1 MAVADGIG
9 KIRDRGKKM
18 SVKLE
23 FPDEY
28 INILRSYA
36 EQNNVTVE
44 TALADT
50 LEFLELKNEEFDHY
64 QVTIEDPRQYLND
77 ADDMSA
83 KAIRQAFMDLFGED
97 SVGDTIH
104 CYYNP
109 DKMDVLIMDICY
121 DDMVPLWTLLETFHN
136 KIPGMEL
143 SEDILSLFYVRDRF
157 DGRHD
162 EMAELMDWFLDEHED
177 DGFETAGYYES
188 IFMDPEDE
196 DFEDDEFDDEDA
208 EPLED
213 EDFDDAEDDF
223 EDSETDG
230 DSNEEG
236 DKDFED

>member
-1 MAVADGIG
+1 
-9 KIRDRGKKM
+9 M

-28 INILRSYA
+28 MNILRSYA

-97 SVGDTIH
+97 SVGDTIY

-109 DKMDVLIMDICY
+109 DKMDVLLMDIQY

-143 SEDILSLFYVRDRF
+143 SGDLLSLFYVRDRF

-162 EMAELMDWFLDEHED
+162 EMAELMDWFLAEHED

-213 EDFDDAEDDF
+213 EDFDDAENDF
-223 EDSETDG
+223 KDSETVEDSDEEDG
-230 DSNEEG
+230 KDS
-236 DKDFED
+236 DD

>member
-1 MAVADGIG
+1 
-9 KIRDRGKKM
+9 M

-28 INILRSYA
+28 MNILHSYA

-97 SVGDTIH
+97 SVGDTIY

-109 DKMDVLIMDICY
+109 DKMDVLLMDIQY

-143 SEDILSLFYVRDRF
+143 SGDLLSLFYVRDRF

-162 EMAELMDWFLDEHED
+162 EMAELMDWFLAEHED

-196 DFEDDEFDDEDA
+196 DEDFEDDEFDDADA

-223 EDSETDG
+223 EDSETVEDSDEEDG
-230 DSNEEG
+230 KDS
-236 DKDFED
+236 DY

>member
-1 MAVADGIG
+1 
-9 KIRDRGKKM
+9 M

-28 INILRSYA
+28 MNILHSYA

-97 SVGDTIH
+97 SVGDTIY

-109 DKMDVLIMDICY
+109 DKMDVLLMDIQY

-143 SEDILSLFYVRDRF
+143 SGDLLSLFYVRDRF

-162 EMAELMDWFLDEHED
+162 EMAELMDWFLAEHED

-196 DFEDDEFDDEDA
+196 DEDFEDDEFDDADA

-236 DKDFED
+236 DKDSEG

>member
-1 MAVADGIG
+1 
-9 KIRDRGKKM
+9 M

-28 INILRSYA
+28 MNILHSYA

-64 QVTIEDPRQYLND
+64 RVTIEDPRQYLND

-97 SVGDTIH
+97 SVGDTIY

-109 DKMDVLIMDICY
+109 DKMDVRLMDIQY

-143 SEDILSLFYVRDRF
+143 SGDLLSLFYVRDRF

-162 EMAELMDWFLDEHED
+162 EMAELMDWFLAEHED

-208 EPLED
+208 DPLED
-213 EDFDDAEDDF
+213 EDFDDAEDD
-223 EDSETDG
+223 E
-230 DSNEEG
+230 
-236 DKDFED
+236 

>member
-1 MAVADGIG
+1 
-9 KIRDRGKKM
+9 M

-28 INILRSYA
+28 MNILHSYA

-97 SVGDTIH
+97 SVGDTIY

-109 DKMDVLIMDICY
+109 DKMDVLLMDIQY

-143 SEDILSLFYVRDRF
+143 SGDLLSLFYVRDRF

-162 EMAELMDWFLDEHED
+162 EMAELMDWFLAEHED

-213 EDFDDAEDDF
+213 EDFDDAENDF
-223 EDSETDG
+223 KDSETVEDSDEEDG
-230 DSNEEG
+230 KDS
-236 DKDFED
+236 DD

>member
-1 MAVADGIG
+1 
-9 KIRDRGKKM
+9 M

-28 INILRSYA
+28 MNILHSYA

-64 QVTIEDPRQYLND
+64 RVTIEDPRQYLND

-97 SVGDTIH
+97 SVGDTIY

-109 DKMDVLIMDICY
+109 DKMDVLLMDIQY

-143 SEDILSLFYVRDRF
+143 SGDLLSLFYVRDRF

-162 EMAELMDWFLDEHED
+162 EMAELMDWFLAEHED

-208 EPLED
+208 DPL
-213 EDFDDAEDDF
+213 EDDF
-223 EDSETDG
+223 EDSETVEDSDEEDG
-230 DSNEEG
+230 KDS
-236 DKDFED
+236 DD

>member
-1 MAVADGIG
+1 
-9 KIRDRGKKM
+9 M

-28 INILRSYA
+28 MNILHSYT

-97 SVGDTIH
+97 SVGDTIY

-109 DKMDVLIMDICY
+109 DKMDVLLMDIQY

-143 SEDILSLFYVRDRF
+143 SGDLLSLFYVRDRF

-162 EMAELMDWFLDEHED
+162 EMAELMDWFLAEHED

-188 IFMDPEDE
+188 IFNDPEDEDE
-196 DFEDDEFDDEDA
+196 DFEDDEFDDADA

-223 EDSETDG
+223 EDSETVEDSDEEDG
-230 DSNEEG
+230 KDS
-236 DKDFED
+236 DD

>member
-1 MAVADGIG
+1 
-9 KIRDRGKKM
+9 M

-28 INILRSYA
+28 MNILHSYA

-64 QVTIEDPRQYLND
+64 RVTIEDPRQYLND

-97 SVGDTIH
+97 SVGDTIY

-109 DKMDVLIMDICY
+109 DKMDVLLMDIQY
-121 DDMVPLWTLLETFHN
+121 DDLVPLWTLLETFHN

-143 SEDILSLFYVRDRF
+143 SGDLLSLFYVRDRF

-162 EMAELMDWFLDEHED
+162 EMAELMDWFLAEHED

-223 EDSETDG
+223 EDSETVE
-230 DSNEEG
+230 DSDEENG
-236 DKDFED
+236 KDSDD

>member
-1 MAVADGIG
+1 
-9 KIRDRGKKM
+9 M

-28 INILRSYA
+28 MNILRSYA
-36 EQNNVTVE
+36 EQNKVTVE

-50 LEFLELKNEEFDHY
+50 LEFLELKNEGFDHY
-64 QVTIEDPRQYLND
+64 RVTIEDPRQYLND

-97 SVGDTIH
+97 SVGDTIY

-109 DKMDVLIMDICY
+109 DKMDVLLMDIQY

-143 SEDILSLFYVRDRF
+143 SGDLLSLFYVRDRF

-162 EMAELMDWFLDEHED
+162 EMAELMDWFLAEHED

-208 EPLED
+208 DPLED

-223 EDSETDG
+223 EDSETVEDSDEEDG
-230 DSNEEG
+230 KDS
-236 DKDFED
+236 DD

>member
-1 MAVADGIG
+1 
-9 KIRDRGKKM
+9 M

-28 INILRSYA
+28 MNILHSYA

-83 KAIRQAFMDLFGED
+83 KAIRQAFMDLFGDD
-97 SVGDTIH
+97 SVGDTIY

-109 DKMDVLIMDICY
+109 DKMDVLMMDIQY

-143 SEDILSLFYVRDRF
+143 SGDLLSLFYVRDRF

-162 EMAELMDWFLDEHED
+162 EMAELMDWFLGEHED

-223 EDSETDG
+223 EDSETVEDSDEEDG
-230 DSNEEG
+230 KDS
-236 DKDFED
+236 DD

>member
-1 MAVADGIG
+1 
-9 KIRDRGKKM
+9 M

-28 INILRSYA
+28 MNILHSYA

-97 SVGDTIH
+97 SVGDTIY

-109 DKMDVLIMDICY
+109 DKMDVLLIDIQY

-143 SEDILSLFYVRDRF
+143 SGDLLSLFYVRDRF

-162 EMAELMDWFLDEHED
+162 EMAELMDWFLAEHED

-196 DFEDDEFDDEDA
+196 DEDFEDDEFDDADA

-223 EDSETDG
+223 EDSETVEDSDEEDG
-230 DSNEEG
+230 KDSDE
-236 DKDFED
+236 

>member
-1 MAVADGIG
+1 
-9 KIRDRGKKM
+9 M

-28 INILRSYA
+28 MNILHSYA

-64 QVTIEDPRQYLND
+64 RVTIEDPRQYLND

-109 DKMDVLIMDICY
+109 DKMDVLLMDIQY

-143 SEDILSLFYVRDRF
+143 SGDLLSLFYVRDRF

-162 EMAELMDWFLDEHED
+162 EMAELMDWFLAEHED

-196 DFEDDEFDDEDA
+196 DDFEGDEFDDEDA
-208 EPLED
+208 DPLED

-223 EDSETDG
+223 EDSETVEDSDKEDG
-230 DSNEEG
+230 KDS
-236 DKDFED
+236 ED

>member
-1 MAVADGIG
+1 
-9 KIRDRGKKM
+9 M

-28 INILRSYA
+28 MNILHSYA

-97 SVGDTIH
+97 SVGDTIY

-109 DKMDVLIMDICY
+109 DKMDVLLMDIQY

-143 SEDILSLFYVRDRF
+143 SGDLLSLFYVRDRF

-162 EMAELMDWFLDEHED
+162 EMAELMDWFLAEHED

-223 EDSETDG
+223 EDSETVEDSDEEDG
-230 DSNEEG
+230 KDS
-236 DKDFED
+236 DD

>member
-1 MAVADGIG
+1 MGSDPIKCREVTMAVADGTG
-9 KIRDRGKKM
+9 QIRDRGVKM

-64 QVTIEDPRQYLND
+64 RVTIEDPRQYLND

-97 SVGDTIH
+97 SVGDTIY

-109 DKMDVLIMDICY
+109 DKMDVLLMDIQY

-143 SEDILSLFYVRDRF
+143 SGDLLSLFYVRDRF

-162 EMAELMDWFLDEHED
+162 EMAELMDWFLAEHED

-213 EDFDDAEDDF
+213 EDFDDAEDD
-223 EDSETDG
+223 E
-230 DSNEEG
+230 
-236 DKDFED
+236 

>member
-1 MAVADGIG
+1 MAAGDGIG
-9 KIRDRGKKM
+9 IIRDRGEKM

-162 EMAELMDWFLDEHED
+162 EMTELMDWFLDEHED

-196 DFEDDEFDDEDA
+196 EFDDEEFDD
-208 EPLED
+208 L
-213 EDFDDAEDDF
+213 DDAEDDF
-223 EDSETDG
+223 EDSDA
-230 DSNEEG
+230 EE
-236 DKDFED
+236 DKDSDD

>member
-1 MAVADGIG
+1 
-9 KIRDRGKKM
+9 M

-28 INILRSYA
+28 MNILHSYA

-64 QVTIEDPRQYLND
+64 QVTIENPRQYLND

-97 SVGDTIH
+97 SVGDTIY

-109 DKMDVLIMDICY
+109 DKMDVLLMDIQY
-121 DDMVPLWTLLETFHN
+121 DDLVPLWTLLETFHN

-143 SEDILSLFYVRDRF
+143 SGDLLSLFYVRDRF

-162 EMAELMDWFLDEHED
+162 EMAELMDWFLAEHED

-208 EPLED
+208 DPLED
-213 EDFDDAEDDF
+213 EDFDDAEDD
-223 EDSETDG
+223 E
-230 DSNEEG
+230 
-236 DKDFED
+236 

>member
-1 MAVADGIG
+1 
-9 KIRDRGKKM
+9 M

-28 INILRSYA
+28 MNILHSYA

-64 QVTIEDPRQYLND
+64 QVTIENPRQYLND

-97 SVGDTIH
+97 SVGDTIY

-109 DKMDVLIMDICY
+109 DKMDVLLMDIQY

-143 SEDILSLFYVRDRF
+143 SGDLLSLFYVRDRF

-162 EMAELMDWFLDEHED
+162 EMAELMDWFLAEHED

-213 EDFDDAEDDF
+213 EDFDDAEDD
-223 EDSETDG
+223 E
-230 DSNEEG
+230 
-236 DKDFED
+236 

>member
-1 MAVADGIG
+1 
-9 KIRDRGKKM
+9 M

-64 QVTIEDPRQYLND
+64 RVTIEDPRQYLND

-97 SVGDTIH
+97 SVGDMIH

-109 DKMDVLIMDICY
+109 DKMDVLIMDIQY

-143 SEDILSLFYVRDRF
+143 SGELLSLFYVRDRF
-157 DGRHD
+157 NGRHD
-162 EMAELMDWFLDEHED
+162 EMVELMDWFLAEHED

-213 EDFDDAEDDF
+213 EDFDDAEDD
-223 EDSETDG
+223 E
-230 DSNEEG
+230 
-236 DKDFED
+236 

>member
-1 MAVADGIG
+1 
-9 KIRDRGKKM
+9 M

-28 INILRSYA
+28 MNILHSYA

-97 SVGDTIH
+97 SVGDTIY

-109 DKMDVLIMDICY
+109 DKMDVLLMDIQY

-143 SEDILSLFYVRDRF
+143 SGDLLSLFYVRDRF

-162 EMAELMDWFLDEHED
+162 EMTELMDWFLAEHED

-213 EDFDDAEDDF
+213 EDFDDAEDD
-223 EDSETDG
+223 E
-230 DSNEEG
+230 
-236 DKDFED
+236 

>member
-1 MAVADGIG
+1 
-9 KIRDRGKKM
+9 M

-28 INILRSYA
+28 MNILHSYA

-97 SVGDTIH
+97 SVGDTIY

-109 DKMDVLIMDICY
+109 DKMDVLLMDIQY

-143 SEDILSLFYVRDRF
+143 SGDLLSLFYVRDRF

-162 EMAELMDWFLDEHED
+162 EMAELMDWFLAEHED

-196 DFEDDEFDDEDA
+196 DEDFEDDEFDDADA

-223 EDSETDG
+223 EDSETVEDSDEEDG
-230 DSNEEG
+230 KDSDE
-236 DKDFED
+236 

>member
-1 MAVADGIG
+1 
-9 KIRDRGKKM
+9 M

-28 INILRSYA
+28 MNILHSYA

-97 SVGDTIH
+97 SVGDTIY

-109 DKMDVLIMDICY
+109 DKMDVLLMDIQY

-143 SEDILSLFYVRDRF
+143 SGDLLSLFYVRDRF

-162 EMAELMDWFLDEHED
+162 EMAELMDWFLAEHED

-223 EDSETDG
+223 EDSETVE
-230 DSNEEG
+230 DSDEENG
-236 DKDFED
+236 KDSDD

>member
-1 MAVADGIG
+1 
-9 KIRDRGKKM
+9 M

-188 IFMDPEDE
+188 IFMAPEDE
-196 DFEDDEFDDEDA
+196 EFDDEEFDD
-208 EPLED
+208 L
-213 EDFDDAEDDF
+213 DDAEDDF

-230 DSNEEG
+230 DSNEEE
-236 DKDFED
+236 DKDSED

>member
-1 MAVADGIG
+1 
-9 KIRDRGKKM
+9 M

-28 INILRSYA
+28 MNILHSYA

-97 SVGDTIH
+97 SVGDTIY

-109 DKMDVLIMDICY
+109 DKMDVLLMDIQY

-143 SEDILSLFYVRDRF
+143 SGDLLSLFYVRDRF

-162 EMAELMDWFLDEHED
+162 EMAELMDWFLAEHED

-188 IFMDPEDE
+188 IFNDPEDEDE

-208 EPLED
+208 DPLED

-223 EDSETDG
+223 EDSETVE
-230 DSNEEG
+230 DSDEENG
-236 DKDFED
+236 KDSDD

>member
-1 MAVADGIG
+1 
-9 KIRDRGKKM
+9 M

-28 INILRSYA
+28 MNILHSYA

-64 QVTIEDPRQYLND
+64 RVTIEDPRQYLND

-97 SVGDTIH
+97 SVGDTIY

-109 DKMDVLIMDICY
+109 DKMDVLLMDIQY
-121 DDMVPLWTLLETFHN
+121 DDLVPLWTLLETFHN

-143 SEDILSLFYVRDRF
+143 SGDLLSLFYVRDRF

-162 EMAELMDWFLDEHED
+162 EMAELMDWFLAEHED

-196 DFEDDEFDDEDA
+196 DDEFD
-208 EPLED
+208 ED
-213 EDFDDAEDDF
+213 EFEDIDGTEDDF
-223 EDSETDG
+223 KDSETDG

>member
-1 MAVADGIG
+1 
-9 KIRDRGKKM
+9 M

-50 LEFLELKNEEFDHY
+50 LEFLELKNEAFDHY

-109 DKMDVLIMDICY
+109 DKMDVLIMDIRY

-143 SEDILSLFYVRDRF
+143 SGELLSLFYVRDRF

-177 DGFETAGYYES
+177 DCFETAGYYES

-196 DFEDDEFDDEDA
+196 DVDEFDDEDFGD
-208 EPLED
+208 ED
-213 EDFDDAEDDF
+213 DFDDAEDDF
-223 EDSETDG
+223 EDSETNG
-230 DSNEEG
+230 DSNEEE
-236 DKDFED
+236 DKDSED

>member
-1 MAVADGIG
+1 
-9 KIRDRGKKM
+9 M

-28 INILRSYA
+28 MNILRSYA

-64 QVTIEDPRQYLND
+64 RVTIEDPRQYLND

-97 SVGDTIH
+97 SVGDTIY

-109 DKMDVLIMDICY
+109 DKMDVLLMDIQY
-121 DDMVPLWTLLETFHN
+121 DDLVPLWTLLETFHN

-143 SEDILSLFYVRDRF
+143 SGDLLSLFYVRDRF

-162 EMAELMDWFLDEHED
+162 EMAELMDWFLAEHED

-223 EDSETDG
+223 EDSETVEDSDEEDG
-230 DSNEEG
+230 KDS
-236 DKDFED
+236 DD

>member
-1 MAVADGIG
+1 
-9 KIRDRGKKM
+9 M

-28 INILRSYA
+28 MNILHSYA

-64 QVTIEDPRQYLND
+64 RVTIEDPRQYLND

-97 SVGDTIH
+97 SVGDTIY

-109 DKMDVLIMDICY
+109 DKMDVLLMDIQY
-121 DDMVPLWTLLETFHN
+121 DDMLPLWTLLETFHN

-143 SEDILSLFYVRDRF
+143 SGDLLSLFYVRDRF

-162 EMAELMDWFLDEHED
+162 EMAELMDWFLAEHED

-223 EDSETDG
+223 EDSETVEDSDEEDG
-230 DSNEEG
+230 KDS
-236 DKDFED
+236 DD